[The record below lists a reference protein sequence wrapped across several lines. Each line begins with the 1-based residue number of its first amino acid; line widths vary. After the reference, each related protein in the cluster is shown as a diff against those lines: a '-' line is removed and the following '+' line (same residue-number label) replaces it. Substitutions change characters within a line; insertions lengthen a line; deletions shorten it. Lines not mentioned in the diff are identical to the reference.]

1 MPEWRNWQTRMVQV
15 HVPARACR
23 FKSCLRYFFGQMQ
36 MSLLRR
42 CRSPIFDL
50 QQIPQGLNALKV
62 FSVAGDQ
69 D

>member
-1 MPEWRNWQTRMVQV
+1 
-15 HVPARACR
+15 
-23 FKSCLRYFFGQMQ
+23 MQ